1 MTRINDAEVFAELMQ
16 RAASLQEIS
25 QHVED
30 LARELGFRHF
40 GFGHHFDAKLAPSN
54 VFFLH
59 NYPSEWADQFI
70 ERKMYLTDPVVRA
83 GKEMHMPYRWE
94 MVPKIIELTPSDRE
108 HFVAAQKAGVKNGY
122 SVPLTSLGEVPASFN
137 FATPTRRRMKDVDFF
152 YANMVGR
159 LAFEASR
166 QLILK
171 DHGRQEAEKVVLTP
185 RQRDCL
191 ILAAQGKTDWEIGRI
206 LGISEETASLH
217 LKTARDRYGVTK
229 RLALAIRA
237 LYDGHISFSDVLN

>member
-1 MTRINDAEVFAELMQ
+1 
-16 RAASLQEIS
+16 
-25 QHVED
+25 
-30 LARELGFRHF
+30 
-40 GFGHHFDAKLAPSN
+40 
-54 VFFLH
+54 
-59 NYPSEWADQFI
+59 
-70 ERKMYLTDPVVRA
+70 
-83 GKEMHMPYRWE
+83 
-94 MVPKIIELTPSDRE
+94 
-108 HFVAAQKAGVKNGY
+108 
-122 SVPLTSLGEVPASFN
+122 
-137 FATPTRRRMKDVDFF
+137 MKDVDFF

-166 QLILK
+166 QLIHK
-171 DHGRQEAEKVVLTP
+171 DHGRHEADKVVLTP

-237 LYDGHISFSDVLN
+237 LYDGHISFSDVLS